1 LVDEELFGRYRL
13 LGLIGEG
20 GMGQVYRAHD
30 TEIGRDVA
38 IKVLPAGLLGERGYV
53 QRFRRE
59 AYAVARLNEPH
70 IIPIYDTGEING
82 RLYLTM
88 PIVDGIDLHTSL
100 AQRGRMTP
108 ELAVK
113 VIEQVAAALD
123 TAHSHGLV
131 HRDVKPS
138 NVLMTASEFVYLIDF
153 GIAHDESET
162 RLTQTGS
169 VLGTVAYMAPERF
182 STGHADARADV
193 YALTCVLHECL
204 TGQAPY
210 PGGSLEHVMAGHM
223 TKDPPRPTAVN
234 PTVPAAFD
242 SVIAAGMA
250 KDPQQRYQSASELAA
265 AAREA
270 LYNSAPPPK
279 PSAAVATIVEAPRD
293 DAATVAHPAR
303 QPTEALPT
311 VAAPKPVAP
320 APKPVAAA
328 PKPVA
333 AARQRSAARSPRIA
347 FAVATALALA
357 ALAVALIGL
366 GPAPLGGDLMPGA
379 VTINGI
385 DPTRNHDV
393 QVDLSKPIPV
403 GVTSA
408 GADTVTLSLDIL
420 GLSVGRREAQLGP
433 GGATTVAPPLNR
445 HVLAGNMPA
454 EITVLRDHIPVG
466 SQRFTLS
473 GTQSAAATAT
483 AAATV
488 VLVLIAGAYLES
500 HLRLLRRGRER
511 PSSVVAVP
519 LFAAALAVAA
529 VAAAWILLGKPPT
542 VATLVVS
549 AGLGAG
555 AGLAAAIGAGQS
567 GRRARDERARGSRG

>member
-1 LVDEELFGRYRL
+1 VDEELFGRYRL
-13 LGLIGEG
+13 IGLIGQG

-82 RLYLTM
+82 RLYLAM

-100 AQRGRMTP
+100 AQRGPMTP

-138 NVLMTASEFVYLIDF
+138 NVLMTTSEFVYLIDF

-193 YALTCVLHECL
+193 YALACVLHECL

-223 TKDPPRPTAVN
+223 TKDPPRPALLN
-234 PTVPAAFD
+234 PAVPAAFD
-242 SVIAAGMA
+242 SVIASGMA

-265 AAREA
+265 AARAA
-270 LYNSAPPPK
+270 LYNSAPLPLPG
-279 PSAAVATIVEAPRD
+279 SGVATVMEAPQD
-293 DAATVAHPAR
+293 DVATLAHPAS
-303 QPTEALPT
+303 QPTEDLRT
-311 VAAPKPVAP
+311 VAAPKPV
-320 APKPVAAA
+320 V
-328 PKPVA
+328 VA
-333 AARQRSAARSPRIA
+333 AARERGAGRSPKIA

-357 ALAVALIGL
+357 ALAVALVGL
-366 GPAPLGGDLMPGA
+366 GAAPLGGDLAPGA
-379 VTINGI
+379 VTINGT
-385 DPTRNHDV
+385 DPTGNHDV
-393 QVDLSKPIPV
+393 PVDLSKPIPV
-403 GVTSA
+403 GVTAA
-408 GADTVTLSLDIL
+408 GADSVRLSIDIL
-420 GLSVGRREAQLGP
+420 GLSVGQREAQLSP
-433 GGATTVAPPLNR
+433 GAAGGTTTVASPVNR
-445 HVLAGNMPA
+445 HVLAGSMPA
-454 EITVLRDHIPVG
+454 EITVLRDHTPLG
-466 SQRFTLS
+466 TERFTLRS
-473 GTQSAAATAT
+473 TQSAAATAT

-488 VLVLIAGAYLES
+488 IVVLIACAYLES
-500 HLRLLRRGRER
+500 HLRVLRRGRER

-519 LFAAALAVAA
+519 LFAAALAVAVA
-529 VAAAWILLGKPPT
+529 AAAWILLGKPPT

-567 GRRARDERARGSRG
+567 GRRARDERARTSRG